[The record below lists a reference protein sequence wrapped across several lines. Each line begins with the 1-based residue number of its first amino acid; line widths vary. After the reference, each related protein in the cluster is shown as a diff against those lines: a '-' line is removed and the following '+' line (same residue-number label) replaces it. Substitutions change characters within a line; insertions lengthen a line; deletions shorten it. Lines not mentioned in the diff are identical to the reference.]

1 MIFLMTHVHF
11 QANHLV
17 THVHLKANHLM
28 THDI

>member
-28 THDI
+28 TCDI